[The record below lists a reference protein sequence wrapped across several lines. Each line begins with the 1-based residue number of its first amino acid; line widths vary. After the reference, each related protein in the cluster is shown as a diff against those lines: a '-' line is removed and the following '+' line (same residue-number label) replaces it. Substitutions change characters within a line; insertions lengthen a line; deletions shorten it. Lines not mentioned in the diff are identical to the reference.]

1 MLTVDDDFKLAQSLA
16 IARFLAK
23 RFGFMGKDEFDEARC
38 NMILECSDDV
48 MQAFAKTVFGD
59 EASKTEAMEKWEGS
73 QRDEFLERFEKLLT
87 SNKNGDGFFVGDEI
101 TVADMEFCILTDYFA
116 SQSSLDWGKF
126 PKLNALR
133 DRVEKD
139 NTQIAEW
146 LAKRPV
152 TSF

>member
-1 MLTVDDDFKLAQSLA
+1 MT
-16 IARFLAK
+16 I
-23 RFGFMGKDEFDEARC
+23 C
-38 NMILECSDDV
+38 ILFSCL
-48 MQAFAKTVFGD
+48 Q
-59 EASKTEAMEKWEGS
+59 
-73 QRDEFLERFEKLLT
+73 
-87 SNKNGDGFFVGDEI
+87 I